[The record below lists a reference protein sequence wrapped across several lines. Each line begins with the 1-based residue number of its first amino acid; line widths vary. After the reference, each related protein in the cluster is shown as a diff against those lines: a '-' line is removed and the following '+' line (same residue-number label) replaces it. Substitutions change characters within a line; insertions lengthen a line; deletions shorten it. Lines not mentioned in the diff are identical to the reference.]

1 MSLLSGRSRKRDT
14 SCSIDWMVTGGLVV
28 LAWVEARV
36 SPVSVLTPVAACVWL
51 DSKSEPVAEF
61 ISPEPQAVRPR
72 HNNKTMTARTATA
85 LA

>member
-1 MSLLSGRSRKRDT
+1 MSDRLRKRDT

-28 LAWVEARV
+28 WAWVEARG
-36 SPVSVLTPVAACVWL
+36 SPVSVLAPVAVCVWL

-61 ISPEPQAVRPR
+61 PSPEPQAVGTR
-72 HNNKTMTARTATA
+72 HRNKTIAAETATA